1 MSAHPSIASIVLLAM
16 TACGTTPGRPSGT
29 VVEAFEGVTV
39 QPAGGV
45 VEVEAFVCLDGG
57 WLEQVACSPD
67 TREHEALLVI
77 EARPSNLHAALL
89 MAGFEPG
96 TPGQWS
102 YDGGT
107 VAVTPPTGDIIE
119 ILVRYQTDGRSVQ
132 EPIGVWMVGALDDRP
147 FPDGQWV
154 FAGSSLA
161 ENRGWMGPGEHY
173 VADLTGSIIG
183 LVTFGDEVIGYER
196 VMADQE
202 AVEATQW
209 RVNTGHVPPI
219 GTPGTVILRATSPG
233 P

>member
-1 MSAHPSIASIVLLAM
+1 MTRRIAIIMLLCIAG
-16 TACGTTPGRPSGT
+16 CGTPGRPSGA
-29 VVEAFEGVTV
+29 VVKPFEGVVV

-67 TREHEALLVI
+67 TREHEALVVI

-96 TPGQWS
+96 SPGQWT
-102 YDGGT
+102 YDDGA
-107 VAVTPPTGDIIE
+107 VAVTPPTGDIVE
-119 ILVRYQTDGRSVQ
+119 ILVRYQKDGRSVQ
-132 EPIGVWMVGALDDRP
+132 EPIGAWIVGAEDNRP
-147 FPDGQWV
+147 FPERAWV
-154 FAGSSLA
+154 FAGSLRA
-161 ENRGWMGPGEHY
+161 ENPGWMGPGEHY

-183 LVTFGDEVIGYER
+183 LVTFGDEVIGFER

-202 AVEATQW
+202 AVQATQW
-209 RVNTGHVPPI
+209 QVRTGYVPPI
-219 GTPGTVILRATSPG
+219 GTPVTVILRARSPE

>member
-1 MSAHPSIASIVLLAM
+1 MSAHPPIAAIVLLGIAGCS
-16 TACGTTPGRPSGT
+16 TAGRPSGT
-29 VVEAFEGVTV
+29 LVEAFEGVTV
-39 QPAGGV
+39 QPDGGV
-45 VEVEAFVCLDGG
+45 VEVEAFVCLDDG

-102 YDGGT
+102 YDDGA
-107 VAVTPPTGDIIE
+107 VAVTPPTGDTIE
-119 ILVRYQTDGRSVQ
+119 IHVRYQTDGRSVQ
-132 EPIGVWMVGALDDRP
+132 EPIGAWIVGAQDNRP
-147 FPDGQWV
+147 FPARAWV
-154 FAGSSLA
+154 FAGSLLA
-161 ENRGWMGPGEHY
+161 ENPGWMGPGEHY

-183 LVTFGDEVIGYER
+183 LVTFGDEVIGFER

-202 AVEATQW
+202 AVEPTQW
-209 RVNTGHVPPI
+209 RVNTGYMPPI
-219 GTPGTVILRATSPG
+219 GTPVTVILRATAPG

>member
-1 MSAHPSIASIVLLAM
+1 MSAHPPIASIVLLAM
-16 TACGTTPGRPSGT
+16 TACATTPGQPSGT

-45 VEVEAFVCLDGG
+45 VEVKAFVCLDGG

-107 VAVTPPTGDIIE
+107 VAVTPPTGDTIE
-119 ILVRYQTDGRSVQ
+119 ILVRYQTDGQSVQ
-132 EPIGVWMVGALDDRP
+132 EPIGVWMVGAKDDRP

-161 ENRGWMGPGEHY
+161 ENPGWMGPGEHY

-219 GTPGTVILRATSPG
+219 GTPVTIILRATSPG